1 MTNLDLKEFKRLYKK
16 FSSKTLD
23 KNVWDTKEY
32 SDYIDSMTEDE
43 IIEDWYLKQQIK
55 KSKVQAAHNKM

>member
-1 MTNLDLKEFKRLYKK
+1 VTNLDLKEFKRLYKK